1 MEEEWDL
8 AKINSLIENG
18 AEESQILEYKSSGAL
33 SKSEGKKTFGA
44 PIAEPILDP
53 ERHGG

>member
-1 MEEEWDL
+1 MDLQDASVDQQEADVLDPNALPADSVDEPEE
-8 AKINSLIENG
+8 
-18 AEESQILEYKSSGAL
+18 KS
-33 SKSEGKKTFGA
+33 FGA